1 MTGPVHVQT
10 ALGTATG
17 PVFTVTTEQ
26 DVSFSASPAAVTV
39 FQGSSSN
46 VSLALAS
53 FGTKEFDGLM
63 QLSVTG
69 LPNGVT
75 ARFMPT
81 HLARGQSGTLVLSAA
96 ASSPVVTNQDI
107 VVTATNVSGGL
118 VTARNATVRV
128 SVQSAVGVTGVR
140 GRFITPEGAGIGGF
154 RIAVQDIG
162 GTLIAQAISDAGGNF
177 VLTGL
182 PRQRH
187 PAARRHARQSV
198 VPDLAVY
205 LFPAGGRRGA
215 TRRLDRQPTAPRH

>member
-1 MTGPVHVQT
+1 MLSASAAELTARVPIGAVTGPVHVQT

-118 VTARNATVRV
+118 VTARNATFASLCNRP
-128 SVQSAVGVTGVR
+128 SASLACAAASSRPKAPGSAASASPCRTS
-140 GRFITPEGAGIGGF
+140 AG
-154 RIAVQDIG
+154 
-162 GTLIAQAISDAGGNF
+162 
-177 VLTGL
+177 
-182 PRQRH
+182 H
-187 PAARRHARQSV
+187 
-198 VPDLAVY
+198 
-205 LFPAGGRRGA
+205 
-215 TRRLDRQPTAPRH
+215 